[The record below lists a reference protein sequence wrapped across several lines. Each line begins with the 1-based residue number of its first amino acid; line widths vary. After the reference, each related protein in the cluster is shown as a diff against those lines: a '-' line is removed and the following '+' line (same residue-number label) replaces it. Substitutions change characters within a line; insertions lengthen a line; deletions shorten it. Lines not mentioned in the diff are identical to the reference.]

1 MMQPLTRISSRA
13 VHLPEPNIDT
23 DALFPARYLLLMERK
38 GLGEYLFRDR
48 RFRADGTPIPGFP
61 LDAADAQG
69 AQIIIGGPSF
79 GCGSSREQAVW
90 ALYEYGIRC
99 VLAPDFGDIF
109 ANNCA
114 KNGLLASRMPASMIE
129 ALGAQAQAG
138 AIFDID
144 LDAREIRAG
153 DITTP
158 LNVSDNVRSALL
170 NGWDDTDII
179 LTEDGARIAAF
190 ELEHKKQQPW
200 LFEQT
205 N

>member
-1 MMQPLTRISSRA
+1 MEPLTRIRSRA
-13 VHLPEPNIDT
+13 VHLPESNIDT

-48 RFRADGTPIPGFP
+48 RFRADGTPIAGFP
-61 LDAADAQG
+61 LDATDVQG
-69 AQIIIGGPSF
+69 AQIIIGGPGF

-90 ALYEYGIRC
+90 ALYDYGIRC

-114 KNGLLASRMPASMIE
+114 KNGLLASRLPASMIE
-129 ALGAQAQAG
+129 VLGAQAQAG
-138 AIFDID
+138 ATFDID
-144 LDAREIRAG
+144 LEARQIRAG
-153 DITTP
+153 TITTA
-158 LNVSDNVRSALL
+158 LNVSDNVRAALL

-179 LTEDGARIAAF
+179 LAEDGARIATF

>member
-1 MMQPLTRISSRA
+1 MQPLTRIRSRA
-13 VHLPEPNIDT
+13 IYLPEPNIDT

-48 RFRADGTPIPGFP
+48 RFRADGSPIPGFA
-61 LDAADAQG
+61 LDAPDVRG
-69 AQIIIGGPSF
+69 AQIIIGGPGF

-114 KNGLLASRMPASMIE
+114 KNGLLASRLPMSVIE
-129 ALGAQAQAG
+129 TLGAQAQAG
-138 AIFDID
+138 ATFDID
-144 LDAREIRAG
+144 IEARQIRAG
-153 DITTP
+153 EFATS
-158 LNVSDNVRSALL
+158 LNVSDNIRAALL

-179 LTEDGARIAAF
+179 LAEDGARIAAF
-190 ELEHKKQQPW
+190 ERAHKQRQPW

>member
-1 MMQPLTRISSRA
+1 MQPLTRISSRA
-13 VHLPEPNIDT
+13 VYLPEPNIDT

-61 LDAADAQG
+61 LDAPDVQG
-69 AQIIIGGPSF
+69 AQIIIGGPGF

-129 ALGAQAQAG
+129 ALGSQAQAG
-138 AIFDID
+138 ATFDID
-144 LDAREIRAG
+144 LETRQIRAG
-153 DITTP
+153 TIATP
-158 LNVSDNVRSALL
+158 LNVADNVRAALL

-179 LTEDGARIAAF
+179 LAEDGERIAAF
-190 ELEHKKQQPW
+190 ERTHKRQQPW
-200 LFEQT
+200 LFEET
-205 N
+205 P